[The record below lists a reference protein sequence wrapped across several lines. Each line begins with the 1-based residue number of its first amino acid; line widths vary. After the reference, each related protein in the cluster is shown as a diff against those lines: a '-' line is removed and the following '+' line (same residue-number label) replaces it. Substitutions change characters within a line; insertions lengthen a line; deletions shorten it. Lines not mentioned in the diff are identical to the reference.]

1 MYQQPIPMH
10 PAGTTTNG
18 LYAAPQAVPVVP
30 IQGQAGPVV
39 DPVSGV
45 VVGGSPNI
53 VPGTTGTM
61 PMVGNAT
68 VMPTTTTTAAPLV
81 QQQYMT
87 TLGTGLGYD
96 RPVITGVVPVA
107 GGYSATTMGGYGGGY
122 GGYGYGGIQQ
132 ANPSVVVVDNGRRR
146 HRSHSHG
153 RHHHRHHS
161 HSHGRHGFRAG
172 LRQMADDIRMGNSG
186 YGHGGYGYGY
196 NQYGGVAPISR
207 HGHHGGLRRTRSY
220 DSFY

>member
-45 VVGGSPNI
+45 VVGGSPNV

-87 TLGTGLGYD
+87 TLGAGLGYD
-96 RPVITGVVPVA
+96 RPVTTGVVPVA
-107 GGYSATTMGGYGGGY
+107 GGYSASTMGGYGEVMEEVMEVMGMVELNKPILLSSSSIMVGGDIAVTVM
-122 GGYGYGGIQQ
+122 GGTTTAITVIVTEDTG
-132 ANPSVVVVDNGRRR
+132 SERD
-146 HRSHSHG
+146 
-153 RHHHRHHS
+153 
-161 HSHGRHGFRAG
+161 
-172 LRQMADDIRMGNSG
+172 
-186 YGHGGYGYGY
+186 
-196 NQYGGVAPISR
+196 
-207 HGHHGGLRRTRSY
+207 
-220 DSFY
+220 